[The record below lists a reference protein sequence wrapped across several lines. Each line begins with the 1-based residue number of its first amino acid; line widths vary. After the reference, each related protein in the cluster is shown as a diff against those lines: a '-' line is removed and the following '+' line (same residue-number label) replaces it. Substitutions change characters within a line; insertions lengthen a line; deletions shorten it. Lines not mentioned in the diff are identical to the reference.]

1 MRKFLILPLSIVG
14 VALLAACGSRQPAP
28 IVVVPPS
35 NPNPPTTVVTAP
47 GSASAPAA
55 TPAVPVASAAAAI
68 RPGFGRIDSMGP
80 APSASG
86 GATSGTSMNRLR
98 IKMDDGSMQVIDTPS
113 TGLSNGD
120 RVELTREGYIRR
132 IPS

>member
-1 MRKFLILPLSIVG
+1 
-14 VALLAACGSRQPAP
+14 
-28 IVVVPPS
+28 
-35 NPNPPTTVVTAP
+35 
-47 GSASAPAA
+47 
-55 TPAVPVASAAAAI
+55 
-68 RPGFGRIDSMGP
+68 
-80 APSASG
+80 
-86 GATSGTSMNRLR
+86 MNRLR